1 MPSRVSSTPYAA
13 TSVTGTRTLARCGRP
28 SRENTGTGVYA
39 YRTILVMS
47 GGTVRFNSGDGIYGD
62 GSAMTVT
69 GCTASQNNGWGITG
83 YWANAA
89 YRTAELEDNVVQSNG
104 YQANAAGF
112 TIHSAV
118 HMARHDANAVMH
130 LHTDAGVA
138 VSGMGCGLLP
148 LNQHA
153 LFVYQDVAYHEWEG
167 VALNLDERARLIA
180 DVGEKHLVVLRNH
193 GTLALGASV
202 ASCFMRMYYLERAC
216 AIQVQT
222 LSGGAPHPVSRGA
235 TDMMA
240 ATFGP
245 PMVWEGIAATAW
257 PALLRLAQRRSPGYD
272 Q

>member
-1 MPSRVSSTPYAA
+1 MAEAINVSNVRSLVSAEECQVRVDLAA
-13 TSVTGTRTLARCGRP
+13 ANRLVAHYGWDDMVFTHLSARVPGRDNHFLLNPFGLLFEEVTAA
-28 SRENTGTGVYA
+28 N
-39 YRTILVMS
+39 LVKVDM
-47 GGTVRFNSGDGIYGD
+47 DG
-62 GSAMTVT
+62 
-69 GCTASQNNGWGITG
+69 
-83 YWANAA
+83 
-89 YRTAELEDNVVQSNG
+89 NVVQSNG

-153 LFVYQDVAYHEWEG
+153 LFVYQDVADHEGEG